1 MNHSRSYPKVIRRWY
16 RPIEHECPQCHRR
29 LREAMTLTR
38 RTVIT
43 LDGVIKL
50 NHAGY
55 RCPDVDCPGHQQT
68 YRSPL
73 ADALA
78 LPYFTFGL
86 DIVLL
91 VGQLHLGKHQTVDEV
106 HEEVLERLAPLGVT
120 ISRREILYLF
130 EAYCT
135 LLRASSEVK
144 DDREWLA
151 QVKKNGGIIVSVD
164 GIQPEKGNETIY
176 VVRDALTGRVLT
188 AEQVSSSETEVMK
201 ALLAPVVAL
210 GVERKVKV
218 LGTIT
223 DAQESELQAVEQL
236 WPKVPHQVC
245 QFHALRDASQ
255 PAFDAD
261 RKVKTAM
268 RKQLQPKVRAVR
280 QQLNKQLPKASPA
293 EAKQLSVID
302 DYALGMLR
310 ALNSDGMVPFKYPAV
325 EAAQALDQVEASLQR
340 LEKRG
345 PA

>member
-1 MNHSRSYPKVIRRWY
+1 MRHSRSYPNVSRRWY
-16 RPIEHECPQCHRR
+16 RPVEHECLECHRT
-29 LREAMTLTR
+29 LREAVAVSR

-43 LDGVIKL
+43 LAGVIKL

-55 RCPDVDCPGHQQT
+55 RCPDPQCVGHQRT
-68 YRSPL
+68 YRSVE

-78 LPYFTFGL
+78 LPHFTYGL

-91 VGQLHLGKHQTVDEV
+91 VGRLRLRGHQTVDEI
-106 HEEVLERLAPLGVT
+106 HQELLRRLEPLGVK
-120 ISRREILYLF
+120 IARREILYLF

-135 LLRASSEVK
+135 LLRASSEAK
-144 DDREWLA
+144 DDQQWLA

-164 GIQPEKGNETIY
+164 GIQPEKGNETVY
-176 VVRDALTGRVLT
+176 LVRDALTGRVLA
-188 AEQVSSSETEVMK
+188 AENVTSSETAVIK

-210 GVERKVKV
+210 EVERKVKV

-325 EAAQALDQVEASLQR
+325 EAAQALDEVEASLQR